1 MLRFSQFIVELM
13 GKGKLDSARAKYHK
27 KAEQKDGKKRRDADA
42 ARRGNQRK
50 EPYTDKDEYQKRSAE
65 INMDRADRLIQHRD
79 EKKNFKKD
87 MKAQRKRVK
96 NVNTPGKSWGYED
109 GKGHQ
114 NRGHH

>member
-1 MLRFSQFIVELM
+1 
-13 GKGKLDSARAKYHK
+13 
-27 KAEQKDGKKRRDADA
+27 
-42 ARRGNQRK
+42 
-50 EPYTDKDEYQKRSAE
+50 
-65 INMDRADRLIQHRD
+65 LIQHRD